1 MICVI
6 FSGVCARAYVNPS
19 DILTRFCCAQ
29 CFMNSTLQCLAHT
42 GPLRKYFLSGAY
54 RSDLNKK
61 NPLGTAGDLAEH
73 FAQLLADMWVSTEAC
88 STRANVVYPRSFRF
102 ALGRHADQ
110 FMGYDQHDSQ
120 ELASYLLDALHEDT
134 NRVTVKPYVEKPE
147 QEDGESDEHASAKAL
162 SLEQMREDSYIH
174 RLFVGQVKS
183 RIQCCQEGCGRV
195 STTFDPFLFLSL
207 PIPGS
212 SERNL
217 RVRFVPLDLELRV
230 QELTIRIEKIAT
242 VRDLVTKALQQVSSL
257 GIATNVDID
266 DVLPAD
272 VWQKEVYEVLD
283 LSSSVERIREND
295 DTYLF
300 QLTPKRVIESDDG
313 LKERESEIASDLGM
327 RDRATPMRYQ
337 LDELTRTRIDRG
349 DAWIMELS
357 KYLRNPSGFSAAFNP
372 TRGNAEE
379 RVKIFNRLC
388 TFIDQ
393 CYQECENDAHDEHHP
408 VADSTVVTADEEV
421 VQGIIERCES
431 SPFFDRAERRFDL
444 AVLELVAFKMREEI
458 LRMERIRV
466 SMSKRSIIVY
476 IRMRKSGL
484 APLLLN
490 SFVTSFPLRIA
501 SDTTVY
507 KLRLDLATR
516 LTRYLRST
524 ATPLKRP
531 SSGEAS
537 SERSEGFVNA
547 YDSAAFA
554 PGSVFGTPEQLLIRQ
569 IPLSYERKSE
579 TIQSARS
586 ASRFSMQLG
595 CLEKAGHPG
604 SAERPIVLASPK
616 NDREAELVAD
626 VVGDGGTVFLE
637 WPGELAER
645 HFDDVEFESVDK
657 HPMGASTDGTGPEAS
672 LNIYD
677 CIDKYCQREQLE
689 ESDMWYCNKCKEL
702 VRAWKQFQLYRC
714 PPILIVHL
722 KRFQYSATT
731 HRRDKISTFVDF
743 PLRGLDLSDRV
754 AHWDDGEKPVYDCY
768 AVSNHY
774 GGLGGGHY
782 TAHALND
789 DNVWCYYDD
798 SRVTTHVDTSEVV
811 SEAAYVLYYR
821 RQDVSVEEF
830 PVCLTTS
837 EHSSPASIGSHDGS
851 FRDPCAAVVDEDDG
865 MDVEVVRQPR
875 DVEVASTGT
884 SSLGSRDDYQSMDE
898 PLRVGGKKRGNAHGG
913 SDDIF
918 PLQ

>member
-1 MICVI
+1 MLRNC
-6 FSGVCARAYVNPS
+6 
-19 DILTRFCCAQ
+19 LTPPTLQ

-54 RSDLNKK
+54 RSDLNTK

-73 FAQLLADMWVSTEAC
+73 FAQLLAEMWVSTDEY
-88 STRANVVYPRSFRF
+88 SVRNNVVYPRSFKF

-110 FMGYDQHDSQ
+110 FVGYDQHDSQ

-147 QEDGESDEHASAKAL
+147 QEEGESDEHASAKAL
-162 SLEQMREDSYIH
+162 SLHEKREDSYIH

-217 RVRFVPLDLELRV
+217 RVRFVPLDPALRI
-230 QELTIRIEKIAT
+230 QELTIRIEKVAS
-242 VRDLVTKALQQVSSL
+242 VRELVSKALQQLDSL
-257 GIATNVDID
+257 GIVSNVDID
-266 DVLPAD
+266 DILPAD
-272 VWQKEVYEVLD
+272 IWQKEVYEVLE
-283 LSSSVERIREND
+283 LPSSVERIRDND
-295 DTYLF
+295 ETYLF
-300 QLTPKRVIESDDG
+300 QLTPKRIIESDAG
-313 LKERESEIASDLGM
+313 LKERESEFASDLGM
-327 RDRATPMRYQ
+327 RDRSTPMRYR
-337 LDELTRTRIDRG
+337 LDEATKARIDHG
-349 DAWIMELS
+349 DVWITELS
-357 KYLRNPSGFSAAFNP
+357 KYLRSPSGFSTAFNP
-372 TRGNAEE
+372 SRGSAEE

-393 CYQECENDAHDEHHP
+393 CYQECESDVFDESVP
-408 VADSTVVTADEEV
+408 AADSTVVTADEEV
-421 VQGIIERCES
+421 VQGMRERCES
-431 SPFFDRAERRFDL
+431 SSYFDRVERRFDL
-444 AVLELVAFKMREEI
+444 AVLEFVAFKMREEI
-458 LRMERIRV
+458 VHMERVRV
-466 SMSKRSIIVY
+466 SMAKRSIIVY
-476 IRMRKSGL
+476 IRMRKSGYG
-484 APLLLN
+484 PRVLN
-490 SFVTSFPLRIA
+490 SFATSFPLRIA

-516 LTRYLRST
+516 LTRYLKNP

-531 SSGEAS
+531 SSGEPS
-537 SERSEGFVNA
+537 SERTAPSANA
-547 YDSAAFA
+547 YESSDFA

-569 IPLSYERKSE
+569 IPLSYECRSD
-579 TIQSARS
+579 TIQSAR
-586 ASRFSMQLG
+586 AAPRFSIQLG
-595 CLEKAGHPG
+595 CLDKGTHLG

-616 NDREAELVAD
+616 NDKEAELVAD
-626 VVGDGGTVFLE
+626 TVGDGGTVYLE
-637 WPGELAER
+637 WPTELAER
-645 HFDDVEFESVDK
+645 HFDESEFESVDS
-657 HPMGASTDGTGPEAS
+657 HPMGGTAGGSDPEAS
-672 LNIYD
+672 LSIYD

-702 VRAWKQFQLYRC
+702 VCAWKQFQLYRC

-731 HRRDKISTFVDF
+731 HRRDKIATFVDF
-743 PLRGLDLSDRV
+743 PLCGLDLSGRV
-754 AHWDDGEKPVYDCY
+754 AHWEEGEKPVYDCY
-768 AVSNHY
+768 AVSHHF

-798 SRVTTHVDTSEVV
+798 SRVTTPVDTSEVV

-821 RQDVSVEEF
+821 RQDVSAEDF
-830 PVCLTTS
+830 AVCLTTS
-837 EHSSPASIGSHDGS
+837 EPSSPAASIGSQDGL
-851 FRDPCAAVVDEDDG
+851 FRDATAAVVDEDEDG
-865 MDVEVVRQPR
+865 MDVDVVVRQPR

-884 SSLGSRDDYQSMDE
+884 SSLGSRDDFQSIDE
-898 PLRVGGKKRGNAHGG
+898 PLRVGGKKRGNSLGG